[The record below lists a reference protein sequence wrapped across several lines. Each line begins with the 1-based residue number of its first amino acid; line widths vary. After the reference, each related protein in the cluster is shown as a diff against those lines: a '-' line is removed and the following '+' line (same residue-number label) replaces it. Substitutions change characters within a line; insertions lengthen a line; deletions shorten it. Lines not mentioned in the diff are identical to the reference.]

1 MTENCKPFLNT
12 TVQHLVGEVGD
23 MRIESLI
30 IGRVYYIVTNLS
42 LSLVFER
49 HSRLKATTWL
59 AKSSQSPSVG
69 SNELVFTV
77 AVVLVCDESDVWRII
92 RLVPKRIYKLLGR
105 CNSRVGLSTG

>member
-30 IGRVYYIVTNLS
+30 GRVYYIATVLL

-59 AKSSQSPSVG
+59 SKLSQSPSVG